1 MLPWPGGSSPADSNF
16 SHLGC
21 SAAGNRARPV
31 GLSSESSIGLCI
43 WLAFYNIMCVHVPSV
58 SLSLSVSLSIEKDN
72 GKHQNINTAY
82 QDNILS
88 DIFLNIY

>member
-1 MLPWPGGSSPADSNF
+1 
-16 SHLGC
+16 
-21 SAAGNRARPV
+21 
-31 GLSSESSIGLCI
+31 
-43 WLAFYNIMCVHVPSV
+43 MCVHAPSV